1 MIPKDPMILLSWVNT
16 RLRDQYPDLD
26 TLCEEED
33 LDRAALEA
41 TLTAAGFSYD
51 PAQKRFR

>member
-26 TLCEEED
+26 TLCEEEE
-33 LDRAALEA
+33 LDRAALEE
-41 TLTAAGFSYD
+41 TLSAAGFSYD
-51 PAQKRFR
+51 PAQRRFR